1 MQKPVPSPKPFK
13 KTAIGAAFALG
24 VGAGVFLSGQFN
36 GAADCPVP
44 AGSAQ
49 EVKIGDVLR
58 GPVPA
63 SKIHDADTIHL
74 SRDGKNYSIRIWGI
88 DAPETRQICADAN
101 NDIVAC
107 GRQAR
112 EVMIGIIGTG
122 TLSCEVKSL
131 DKLYNRLVGL
141 CTTGDGT
148 DIGRELVKRGYA
160 YNEVHN
166 LSYYKAERDYAESR
180 RLGLWAGREFMDPKE
195 WRDACTSRGH
205 KGPRP
210 GFCSV
215 LNKKR

>member
-1 MQKPVPSPKPFK
+1 MQKPVPPPKSFK

-24 VGAGVFLSGQFN
+24 VGAGAFLSGQFN
-36 GAADCPVP
+36 GAATDCPAP
-44 AGSAQ
+44 AVR
-49 EVKIGDVLR
+49 EVKVGDVLR

-63 SKIHDADTIHL
+63 SEIHDADTIHL
-74 SRDGKNYSIRIWGI
+74 SKDGKNYSIRIWGI
-88 DAPETRQICADAN
+88 DAPEIRQVCTNAKG
-101 NDIVAC
+101 DIVAC

-112 EVMIGIIGTG
+112 EVMIGIVGG
-122 TLSCEVKSL
+122 GALSCEIKSL

-166 LSYYKAERDYAESR
+166 PGFYRAERESAEKGR
-180 RLGLWAGREFMDPKE
+180 RGLWAGREFMDPKE